1 MTVDLSPIDE
11 NLLAEIANMHGM
23 PKGAFNVRKD
33 GELVERHSS
42 AYIDISTKTDNPGI
56 DIRIA
61 DGTKGETVYIPVI
74 VTKSGDGELVERHSS
89 AYIDI
94 STKTDNPGID
104 IRIADGTKGETVYIP
119 VIVTK
124 SGLKDVVYNTFY
136 VGENCDITIIAGCG
150 IHNDSHDASEH
161 DGIHSFYLGKNSRV
175 RYVEKHYGEGEG
187 TGARI
192 LNPTTNVYME
202 EGSSCEMEMVQ
213 LRGVTSTVR
222 DTNAELGANAK
233 LVLTEKLLTHGN
245 QTAISNMKVELKG
258 EGSSVQVISRSVAQD
273 DSVQV
278 FNPLV
283 IGECAC
289 RGHVQCDAI
298 IMGNVKGEGSSVQ
311 VISRSVAQDD
321 SVQVFNPLVIGECA
335 CRGHVQCD
343 AIIMGN
349 AKVKAIPGIEAASED
364 AMLVH
369 EAAIGKIAGDQIV
382 KLMTLG
388 LTEEEAEAEILD
400 DFLS

>member
-23 PKGAFNVRKD
+23 PKGAFNVRK
-33 GELVERHSS
+33 
-42 AYIDISTKTDNPGI
+42 
-56 DIRIA
+56 
-61 DGTKGETVYIPVI
+61 
-74 VTKSGDGELVERHSS
+74 DGELVERHSS

-187 TGARI
+187 TGERI

-233 LVLTEKLLTHGN
+233 LVLTEKLLTHGE
-245 QTAISNMKVELKG
+245 QTAESDMEIILDG
-258 EGSSVQVISRSVAQD
+258 EGANGRVVSRSVAQD
-273 DSVQV
+273 QSQQV
-278 FNPLV
+278 FYPKVTGNAR
-283 IGECAC
+283 CF
-289 RGHVQCDAI
+289 GHVQCDSI
-298 IMGNVKGEGSSVQ
+298 IMGDARISS
-311 VISRSVAQDD
+311 IPAIVA
-321 SVQVFNPLVIGECA
+321 N
-335 CRGHVQCD
+335 HVD
-343 AIIMGN
+343 AQLI
-349 AKVKAIPGIEAASED
+349 
-364 AMLVH
+364 H
-369 EAAIGKIAGDQIV
+369 EAAIGRIAGDQIL

-388 LTEEEAEAEILD
+388 LTEQEAEEKILD
-400 DFLS
+400 GFLQ

>member
-74 VTKSGDGELVERHSS
+74 VTKSG
-89 AYIDI
+89 
-94 STKTDNPGID
+94 
-104 IRIADGTKGETVYIP
+104 
-119 VIVTK
+119 
-124 SGLKDVVYNTFY
+124 LKDVVYNTFY
-136 VGENCDITIIAGCG
+136 VGENCDITIIAGC
-150 IHNDSHDASEH
+150 
-161 DGIHSFYLGKNSRV
+161 GIHSFYLGKNSRV

-187 TGARI
+187 TGERI

-233 LVLTEKLLTHGN
+233 LVLTEKLLTHGS
-245 QTAISNMKVELKG
+245 QTAISNMKVEL
-258 EGSSVQVISRSVAQD
+258 
-273 DSVQV
+273 
-278 FNPLV
+278 
-283 IGECAC
+283 
-289 RGHVQCDAI
+289 
-298 IMGNVKGEGSSVQ
+298 KGEGSSVQ

>member
-23 PKGAFNVRKD
+23 PKGAFNVRK
-33 GELVERHSS
+33 
-42 AYIDISTKTDNPGI
+42 
-56 DIRIA
+56 
-61 DGTKGETVYIPVI
+61 
-74 VTKSGDGELVERHSS
+74 DGELVERHSS

-175 RYVEKHYGEGEG
+175 RYVEKHYGEGDGSGE
-187 TGARI
+187 RI

-222 DTNAELGANAK
+222 DTNAELGADAK
-233 LVLTEKLLTHGN
+233 LVLTEKLLTHGD

-283 IGECAC
+283 HRRVPPAAGTCSATPSSWATPK
-289 RGHVQCDAI
+289 VQ
-298 IMGNVKGEGSSVQ
+298 
-311 VISRSVAQDD
+311 
-321 SVQVFNPLVIGECA
+321 
-335 CRGHVQCD
+335 
-343 AIIMGN
+343 
-349 AKVKAIPGIEAASED
+349 AIPGIEAASED

>member
-74 VTKSGDGELVERHSS
+74 VTKSG
-89 AYIDI
+89 
-94 STKTDNPGID
+94 
-104 IRIADGTKGETVYIP
+104 
-119 VIVTK
+119 
-124 SGLKDVVYNTFY
+124 LKDVVYNTFY
-136 VGENCDITIIAGCG
+136 VGENCDITIIAGC
-150 IHNDSHDASEH
+150 
-161 DGIHSFYLGKNSRV
+161 GIHSFYLGKNSRV

-187 TGARI
+187 TGERI

-298 IMGNVKGEGSSVQ
+298 IMGN
-311 VISRSVAQDD
+311 
-321 SVQVFNPLVIGECA
+321 
-335 CRGHVQCD
+335 
-343 AIIMGN
+343 